1 MSESASPH
9 SASQPDPVN
18 WSELEH
24 NPEYQELRRSQRRF
38 LIPTS
43 VIYLVVYF
51 GFLIVTLSAPTLFR
65 RTLHAGLNIGFLLMT
80 AMFVLVWVAV
90 LVHNSVARRRW
101 DPRIARLQAEAEAP
115 QHDPAGAA
123 TTSDGQVTR

>member
-1 MSESASPH
+1 MSESVNPH
-9 SASQPDPVN
+9 PASQPDAVN
-18 WSELEH
+18 WSELER
-24 NPEYQELRRSQRRF
+24 NPEYQELRRTQRRF

-43 VIYLVVYF
+43 IVYLVVYF

-101 DPRIARLQAEAEAP
+101 DPRIARLHDEA
-115 QHDPAGAA
+115 AA
-123 TTSDGQVTR
+123 TTSAATTAATSDGQVSR